1 MHSLRGPRAC
11 DASSMT
17 DAQWLEILVRMVA
30 GEAAEE
36 PTEGVLAVRLDE
48 ESEELTRFRVWKHG
62 ARWRAEEFSG
72 RLRSIHGGGFTYT
85 FVDNDGPREKPWR
98 TERARGDFAQDEVFD
113 ALSRREATDWR
124 PRPDDYSRP
133 AGTPRPTTYLGRDAW
148 EVRLTPPSHKAGDLV
163 LVVDALDGRILQES
177 NSVYGLFRRWEELH
191 IVESVPD
198 ELFVWDGP
206 FCAVYAFSD
215 DDVPDEL
222 RDQVEAE
229 RRAEEAYRAALRLD
243 ELVVAATGSS
253 FGHVDDHQD
262 EAMAHWRAEASFS
275 LHRHQLD
282 APDDDE
288 DGPEGGER
296 TIWTD
301 QRWRWTLVTH
311 DVPPGSLAGLVADLQ
326 ARTRALSTT
335 PDP

>member
-1 MHSLRGPRAC
+1 
-11 DASSMT
+11 MT

-30 GEAAEE
+30 GEASEE
-36 PTEGVLAVRLDE
+36 PTEGVLAVRLNE

-62 ARWRAEEFSG
+62 ARWRAEDLSG
-72 RLRSIHGGGFTYT
+72 RPRSIQGGDLTYT
-85 FVDNDGPREKPWR
+85 FVDHDGPREMPWR
-98 TERARGDFAQDEVFD
+98 TERARGDVAQDEVFD

-133 AGTPRPTTYLGRDAW
+133 AGAPRPTTYLGRDAW
-148 EVRLTPPSHKAGDLV
+148 EVRLAPPSHKTGDLV

-198 ELFVWDGP
+198 ELFVWEGP

-222 RDQVEAE
+222 REQVEAE
-229 RRAEEAYRAALRLD
+229 RRAEEAYLAALRLD
-243 ELVVAATGSS
+243 SLVVAGAGSS
-253 FGHVDDHQD
+253 FGHVGDDQD
-262 EAMAHWRAEASFS
+262 DAMVHWRAEASFHLQRRRS
-275 LHRHQLD
+275 D
-282 APDDDE
+282 APEDE
-288 DGPEGGER
+288 DEREDGER
-296 TIWTD
+296 TVWTD

-311 DVPPGSLAGLVADLQ
+311 DVPAGSLPGLVADLQ